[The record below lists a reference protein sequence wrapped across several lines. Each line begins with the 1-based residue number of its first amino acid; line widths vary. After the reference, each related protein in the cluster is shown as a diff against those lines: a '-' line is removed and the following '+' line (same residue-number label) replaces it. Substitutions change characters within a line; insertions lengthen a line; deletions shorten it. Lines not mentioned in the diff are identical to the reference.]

1 MTDAL
6 PYLDAATLE
15 RLLPVGRAVR
25 ILEDALR
32 AGLDPEATPQRPVV
46 DVPAGQLL
54 LMPAAAGRYVGV
66 KAVTIAPGNPGRGLP
81 RIQGTYL
88 LLDGDT
94 LAPLA
99 AMDGIAITS
108 LRTPAV
114 SALAVDHLAEARGGK
129 LVVFGSGPQ
138 AWGHV
143 LAFREVRPITEVTV
157 IGRDLARAEALAT
170 RCRTLGLPARALAS
184 GPAGPAS
191 APVGSAPA
199 PTARNHAPA
208 DSADAPSSAGAPNA
222 PGQGCVA
229 SPSLPPAPPAPPAS
243 TAPPAPTGQA
253 PGSATEEASDA
264 PVGGRPAAVGRASA
278 HGPVVSLGA
287 PDPATRGWGDDVVR
301 AVAEADLIACCTTA
315 REPLFPG
322 KLARDGVTVV
332 AVGSHE
338 PGARELD
345 GDLIARATVV
355 VEARAAALEEAGD
368 VIIPIRHGTTTS
380 GHLAGN
386 LAELIAGQVIA
397 GPGPRVF
404 KSTGMAWEDLVIAAA
419 AYEAWI

>member
-1 MTDAL
+1 MSGL

-15 RLLPVGRAVR
+15 RLVPMGRAVTV
-25 ILEDALR
+25 LEDALR

-54 LMPAAAGRYVGV
+54 LMPASTGRYVGV
-66 KAVTIAPGNPGRGLP
+66 KAVSIAPGNPGRGLP

-94 LAPLA
+94 LTPLA
-99 AMDGIAITS
+99 AMDGIALTS

-114 SALAVDHLAEARGGK
+114 SALAVRHLADTGARR
-129 LVVFGSGPQ
+129 LVVYGSGPQ

-143 LAFREVRPITEVTV
+143 LALREVRPVEDVTV
-157 IGRDLARAEALAT
+157 VARDAGRAESLAARCRDL
-170 RCRTLGLPARALAS
+170 GLTARALT
-184 GPAGPAS
+184 PP
-191 APVGSAPA
+191 
-199 PTARNHAPA
+199 PT
-208 DSADAPSSAGAPNA
+208 PSS
-222 PGQGCVA
+222 PGPDQAEAVA
-229 SPSLPPAPPAPPAS
+229 
-243 TAPPAPTGQA
+243 
-253 PGSATEEASDA
+253 
-264 PVGGRPAAVGRASA
+264 RAVGA
-278 HGPVVSLGA
+278 
-287 PDPATRGWGDDVVR
+287 
-301 AVAEADLIACCTTA
+301 ADLIACCTTA

-345 GDLIARATVV
+345 GDLVARATVV

-368 VIIPIRHGTTTS
+368 IIVPISQGTITT

-386 LAELIAGQVIA
+386 LADLVAGRVVA

-404 KSTGMAWEDLVIAAA
+404 KSTGMAWEDLVVAAA
-419 AYEAWI
+419 AYEAWT

>member
-1 MTDAL
+1 MTSL

-15 RLLPVGRAVR
+15 RLVPLGRAVR

-32 AGLDPEATPQRPVV
+32 DGLDPEATPQRPVV
-46 DVPAGQLL
+46 DLPAGQLL
-54 LMPAAAGRYVGV
+54 LMPAATRRYAGV
-66 KAVTIAPGNPGRGLP
+66 KAVSVAPGNPGRGLP

-88 LLDGDT
+88 LFDGDT
-94 LAPLA
+94 LTPLA
-99 AMDGIAITS
+99 AMDGIALTS

-114 SALAVDHLAEARGGK
+114 SALAVRHLADPGGGR

-143 LAFREVRPITEVTV
+143 LALREVRPITEVSV
-157 IGRDLARAEALAT
+157 AGRDAGRAEALAA
-170 RCRTLGLPARALAS
+170 RCRALGLPAHALTS
-184 GPAGPAS
+184 
-191 APVGSAPA
+191 
-199 PTARNHAPA
+199 
-208 DSADAPSSAGAPNA
+208 
-222 PGQGCVA
+222 
-229 SPSLPPAPPAPPAS
+229 
-243 TAPPAPTGQA
+243 
-253 PGSATEEASDA
+253 ASD
-264 PVGGRPAAVGRASA
+264 PGASQVA
-278 HGPVVSLGA
+278 QTGVH
-287 PDPATRGWGDDVVR
+287 D
-301 AVAEADLIACCTTA
+301 AVARADLIACCTTA
-315 REPLFPG
+315 ERPLFPG

-345 GDLIARATVV
+345 GDLVARATVV

-368 VIIPIRHGTTTS
+368 VIIPIRQGTITT

-386 LAELIAGQVIA
+386 LAELVAGAVVA

-419 AYEAWI
+419 AYEAWIS

>member
-6 PYLDAATLE
+6 PYLDASTLE

-114 SALAVDHLAEARGGK
+114 SALAVRHLAEARGGK

-143 LAFREVRPITEVTV
+143 LAFREVRSITEVTV

-191 APVGSAPA
+191 APVGSAP
-199 PTARNHAPA
+199 TARNHAPA
-208 DSADAPSSAGAPNA
+208 GSADAPSSAGAPNA
-222 PGQGCVA
+222 PVA
-229 SPSLPPAPPAPPAS
+229 SPSLP
-243 TAPPAPTGQA
+243 TAPTGQA
-253 PGSATEEASDA
+253 PDRATGEASDA
-264 PVGGRPAAVGRASA
+264 PVGRRPAVAAGASA
-278 HGPVVSLGA
+278 HGPVASRGA
-287 PDPATRGWGDDVVR
+287 PDPVTGGRERGADHMSGAAGAHDDVVAE

-368 VIIPIRHGTTTS
+368 VIIPIRHGTITS